1 MREQLVG
8 YLLGVLD
15 DAERDQVR
23 DHLERDPQLVRDLE
37 RIQVRLAP
45 LELLREVVEPPPEL
59 ADRTC
64 DRVARLRHPAT
75 PARGR
80 AAMAMP
86 PEPAR
91 SRVTAADAVVV
102 AGVVLAFS
110 ILFFPA
116 VANSRYQARVAAC
129 QNNLR
134 QLGVGLRLYS
144 LDAAGYFPFV
154 PAEGNRAVAGVY
166 APILIESGCLDE
178 PRILLC
184 PSSPLAEHPEEYQV
198 PSLKQVDL
206 ARGEQLRRLWQL
218 MGGSY
223 GYCLG
228 CQEGGTLRPV
238 RDRGRDHF
246 VLASDTPQLLPSGG
260 NSRNHGGRGQNVLFE
275 SGRVGYLLTCL
286 EETSRDN
293 FFLSDRGWVEAGL
306 HPGDSVVGNSA
317 APPIWRPTAPTVN
330 SDSSPDVR

>member
-1 MREQLVG
+1 MREHLVG

-37 RIQVRLAP
+37 RIQAGLVP
-45 LELLREVVEPPPEL
+45 LEHARESWNPPPGL

-64 DRVARLRHPAT
+64 DRVAQLRHPVM

-80 AAMAMP
+80 AAAAMQ

-102 AGVVLAFS
+102 VGVVLAAS

-116 VANSRYQARVAAC
+116 IINSRYQARVAAC

-144 LDAAGYFPFV
+144 QDTAGCFPFV
-154 PAEGNRAVAGVY
+154 PAEGNRAVAGIY

-178 PRILLC
+178 PRSLLC
-184 PSSPLAEHPEEYQV
+184 PSSRLAERPEEYQV
-198 PSLKQVDL
+198 PSLKQIDL
-206 ARGEQLRRLWQL
+206 ARGEQLRRLWQIV
-218 MGGSY
+218 GGSY

-228 CQEGGTLRPV
+228 YPAPTAATMVVAV
-238 RDRGRDHF
+238 RMCCSKAG
-246 VLASDTPQLLPSGG
+246 
-260 NSRNHGGRGQNVLFE
+260 E
-275 SGRVGYLLTCL
+275 SSTCL
-286 EETSRDN
+286 RVWKKRPGTTS
-293 FFLSDRGWVEAGL
+293 S
-306 HPGDSVVGNSA
+306 
-317 APPIWRPTAPTVN
+317 
-330 SDSSPDVR
+330 